1 METSHAR
8 SNVQEDAWLVG
19 EHLLLNAKDWTV
31 HLVVNVGQVTGG
43 GTLSHTAELIVDGT
57 VTEANPTFVSSQV
70 GNRDATQMSA
80 NSRAAKH

>member
-1 METSHAR
+1 MSGR
-8 SNVQEDAWLVG
+8 SNVEENAGLVG
-19 EHLLLNAKDWTV
+19 EDLFLNAEDGSV
-31 HLVVNVGQVTGG
+31 HLVVDVGQVTGG

-57 VTEANPTFVSSQV
+57 VTEANPTFVSSQI